1 MSKAIR
7 LLEILVRFN
16 GFKEETGEHTEKV
29 NPKHIIVV
37 LINQIGASAH
47 KIWKP
52 NIPLIPVDDFL
63 QHLFR

>member
-16 GFKEETGEHTEKV
+16 GFKETGEHTEKV

-37 LINQIGASAH
+37 LIN
-47 KIWKP
+47 
-52 NIPLIPVDDFL
+52 
-63 QHLFR
+63 

>member
-1 MSKAIR
+1 MAFFFLFFFFQLLFSVAVIMSKAIR

-37 LINQIGASAH
+37 LIN
-47 KIWKP
+47 
-52 NIPLIPVDDFL
+52 
-63 QHLFR
+63 